1 MRRRWVLRLAVS
13 FSCAKKVH
21 ILGIV
26 PGETSLSPTDAIVVV
41 MILMVFFC
49 GCGRE
54 MKMRPEL
61 SEGFT
66 IEECAPAREKIIFA
80 KRYSMIFHYIQM
92 LTLNHKISN
101 GLRHRSKRSSSDRRA
116 VYFLFLEAPLLL

>member
-1 MRRRWVLRLAVS
+1 MVRRRWVLRLAVS

-26 PGETSLSPTDAIVVV
+26 PGDTSLSPPDAIVVV

-49 GCGRE
+49 GRGRE

-61 SEGFT
+61 SERFT
-66 IEECAPAREKIIFA
+66 IEECAKRIRKKVFDDFPLHTDADA
-80 KRYSMIFHYIQM
+80 KS
-92 LTLNHKISN
+92 
-101 GLRHRSKRSSSDRRA
+101 
-116 VYFLFLEAPLLL
+116 